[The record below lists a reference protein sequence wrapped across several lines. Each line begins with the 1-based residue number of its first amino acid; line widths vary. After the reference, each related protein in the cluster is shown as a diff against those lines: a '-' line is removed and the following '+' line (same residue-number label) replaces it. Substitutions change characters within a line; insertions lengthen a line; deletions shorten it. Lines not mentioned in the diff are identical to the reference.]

1 MLWLILGLVVLVLLA
16 VWVTWTAMRID
27 RLHAR
32 VTAAWRSLDAQLV
45 RRSSEWMALQASAD
59 QDPPDLATGFL
70 ATSPPSPHDAAAA
83 LKDNKVRAA
92 RPISAHE
99 VEVVAQRDGIDPVTS
114 DMASYERAAREN
126 RIGAEIAA
134 MPEAEAHELL
144 RRACTQVQ
152 TARTFYNDAVRAY
165 GSLRAQRLPRLFRM
179 GASDPVPP
187 YFDIDD
193 SPGTGHVPGD

>member
-1 MLWLILGLVVLVLLA
+1 
-16 VWVTWTAMRID
+16 MRID

-45 RRSSEWMALQASAD
+45 QRSSELMAIQAGGD
-59 QDPPDLATGFL
+59 PDPPDIATGFI
-70 ATSPPSPHDAAAA
+70 APSAHSPIDAAAA
-83 LKDNKVRAA
+83 LKDKELPAT
-92 RPISAHE
+92 RPISASE
-99 VEVVAQRDGIDPVTS
+99 VEAAAQRDGIAS
-114 DMASYERAAREN
+114 DVASYERAAREN

-134 MPEAEAHELL
+134 LPEAETHDQL